1 MRDTDKYSTIQIDIH
16 NDIIFFTDTRDG
28 SALAINPDCWEL
40 IKETVDQQI
49 QDGYLDRSTNFKQ
62 NQASH

>member
-1 MRDTDKYSTIQIDIH
+1 MRDTDKYSTIKIDIH
-16 NDIIFFTDTRDG
+16 NDIIFFTATRDG

-49 QDGYLDRSTNFKQ
+49 QDGYLDR
-62 NQASH
+62 